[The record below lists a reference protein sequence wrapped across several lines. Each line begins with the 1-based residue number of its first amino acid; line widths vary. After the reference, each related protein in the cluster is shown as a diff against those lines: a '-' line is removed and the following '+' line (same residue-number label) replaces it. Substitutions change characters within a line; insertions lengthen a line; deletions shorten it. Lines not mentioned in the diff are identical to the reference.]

1 MTFITNLQKEK
12 DIFNS
17 MEFRKYD
24 KKAMLEVLQYVKNNP
39 DIKTNP
45 PMVKFISEKENIP
58 TELMDYLATEVYLA
72 RHDIDEEKEE
82 IAKQKMLD
90 MGYLPLNRDTTY
102 RGKIELVAT
111 TNTDFFT
118 TNISKEATIKEL
130 SDNRIFI
137 IPKGNRSRGWYITSL
152 ENAYYK
158 PITKTK

>member
-24 KKAMLEVLQYVKNNP
+24 KKAMPEVLQYVKKNP

-58 TELMDYLATEVYLA
+58 AELIDHLATEVYLA
-72 RHDIDEEKEE
+72 RHDLDEEKDLIAHNDM
-82 IAKQKMLD
+82 IAKGYTKLD
-90 MGYLPLNRDTTY
+90 RNTSY

-118 TNISKEATIKEL
+118 TNISQQATIKEL
-130 SDNRIFI
+130 SDNRLFI

-152 ENAYYK
+152 EKAYYK
-158 PITKTK
+158 PLTKTK

>member
-17 MEFRKYD
+17 MEFRKYE

-39 DIKTNP
+39 DIETNP

-58 TELMDYLATEVYLA
+58 AELIDYLATEVYLA
-72 RHDIDEEKEE
+72 RQDIYEEKDLIAHNDM
-82 IAKQKMLD
+82 IAKGYIKLD
-90 MGYLPLNRDTTY
+90 RNTSY

-118 TNISKEATIKEL
+118 TNISKQATIKEL
-130 SDNRIFI
+130 PDNRIFI
-137 IPKGNRSRGWYITSL
+137 IPKGNRSRGWYVTSL